1 MHLNA
6 PDFPEILT
14 DPVRLPEPLKNMPKI
29 EERLLAE
36 DSLNLRPDDGDKH
49 PAYQVLA
56 LGGRF
61 HGQRQLQVEQ
71 SEAEEASGGIWW
83 HRPDEDERREV
94 VAGVQN

>member
-1 MHLNA
+1 
-6 PDFPEILT
+6 
-14 DPVRLPEPLKNMPKI
+14 MPKI

-36 DSLNLRPDDGDKH
+36 DSLNLGPDDGDKH

-71 SEAEEASGGIWW
+71 SEAE
-83 HRPDEDERREV
+83 
-94 VAGVQN
+94 